1 MPVTVPPSGR
11 RESVPATTTPITTP
25 AATPPVPPRRQPL
38 QLALILVAAFM
49 VVLDFSIVNVALPS
63 IERELR
69 MPADAVQWI
78 VTGYAISF
86 GGLLIL
92 GGRAADLFGR
102 RRMFVAGLVAFSL
115 ASLAGGLAKD
125 TALLIAAR
133 VVQGAGAAVV
143 APAALSLITTGF
155 PEGPERTR
163 AIGLYG
169 AVSSVGFVAGQVLGG
184 VLVQL
189 TSWRAV
195 FLVNVPVGLIA
206 AALSPAVLG
215 AAKASA
221 AKASA
226 AKASAAKA
234 SVATASA
241 AGARAARVARRL
253 DVRGALLI
261 TSAVTL
267 LVLAVSQGVVLGW
280 TSPLVIAA
288 AVVAAVATAAFV
300 RAEARHPEPL
310 IRPAL
315 LHRRGLR
322 DGTTLAFL
330 LGLWNG
336 GEMLVLSLY
345 LQQVL
350 HESPLF
356 TGLVIAP
363 QGVVGFVAGVFGP
376 RLAGRIGVRRLL
388 VLTAA
393 AAAAGFLVLT
403 QLPAAG
409 YSPVLFVV
417 TLIGFGTAGTALGS
431 TVLASRGMADSD
443 QGLVGGMINT
453 SRQIGAAVGAA
464 LLPAVAEAVSRGG
477 GVSGD
482 RAAMFTAAL
491 AALAATVVA
500 WRAARPVPVRAAG
513 LSRTARVIRPALSS
527 RTPYSTVEGRVG
539 CGKEGSM
546 GFEHIL
552 VERSGDFAT
561 ITMNRP
567 QRRNAL
573 SLAHMRELITA
584 FGDVGNSDALGI
596 VLAGAGP
603 VFSSGHD
610 LSEVAAGDLPQI
622 RSLLTTC
629 TELMTLMQAVPQPVV
644 ARVHGLATAAGC
656 QLVATADLAVASED
670 AGFAAPGGK
679 GGWFCH
685 TPMVAIA
692 RNVGRKRAAELA
704 MSGDVI
710 DAHTALDW
718 GLVNRVVPAA
728 QLDSAVQD
736 LLDRVTKGSAESKG
750 IGKQALY
757 AQIDLDQPK
766 AYAYAVEV
774 MAATSQLPEAR
785 EWMQAFLEK
794 RKPNWDRGRP

>member
-1 MPVTVPPSGR
+1 MPVTAPSNHP
-11 RESVPATTTPITTP
+11 EPTTATP
-25 AATPPVPPRRQPL
+25 AFPGNPSRRQPL

-221 AKASA
+221 AKAS
-226 AKASAAKA
+226 
-234 SVATASA
+234 VATASA

-356 TGLVIAP
+356 TGLIIAP
-363 QGVVGFVAGVFGP
+363 QGVVGFAAGVFGP
-376 RLAGRIGVRRLL
+376 RLAGKMGVRRLL

-403 QLPAAG
+403 RLPATG

-491 AALAATVVA
+491 AALAATAVA
-500 WRAARPVPVRAAG
+500 WRAARPVPARATG
-513 LSRTARVIRPALSS
+513 LSRTGRVIRPGLSPCAAACS
-527 RTPYSTVEGRVG
+527 APS
-539 CGKEGSM
+539 
-546 GFEHIL
+546 
-552 VERSGDFAT
+552 
-561 ITMNRP
+561 
-567 QRRNAL
+567 
-573 SLAHMRELITA
+573 
-584 FGDVGNSDALGI
+584 
-596 VLAGAGP
+596 
-603 VFSSGHD
+603 
-610 LSEVAAGDLPQI
+610 AAG
-622 RSLLTTC
+622 S
-629 TELMTLMQAVPQPVV
+629 
-644 ARVHGLATAAGC
+644 AR
-656 QLVATADLAVASED
+656 
-670 AGFAAPGGK
+670 P
-679 GGWFCH
+679 
-685 TPMVAIA
+685 
-692 RNVGRKRAAELA
+692 
-704 MSGDVI
+704 
-710 DAHTALDW
+710 
-718 GLVNRVVPAA
+718 
-728 QLDSAVQD
+728 
-736 LLDRVTKGSAESKG
+736 
-750 IGKQALY
+750 
-757 AQIDLDQPK
+757 
-766 AYAYAVEV
+766 
-774 MAATSQLPEAR
+774 
-785 EWMQAFLEK
+785 
-794 RKPNWDRGRP
+794 